1 MRNMND
7 EEVKEISTLVVADH
21 LRAGIEFLDITEVVD
36 ESFED
41 EEETP
46 TDEDYRAVA
55 TEVERILAFLTDRID
70 SN

>member
-7 EEVKEISTLVVADH
+7 EEVKEISILVVADH
-21 LRAGIEFLDITEVVD
+21 LRAGIEFLDITETVD